1 MSQCPVC
8 QTNFVQ
14 SECCQ
19 TCGWDLLPLP
29 FWVGLVPEVVQKE
42 AARLEWAK
50 QIWKTA
56 KLNLQEQH
64 PLQQQLQEQFQD
76 SSNREQHHQTELR
89 QVNQDD
95 INQDDINQDDVNLA
109 GALPERETR
118 VASLQNQPLEVMPPR
133 PLPIAPLAP
142 PNWSKAIA
150 VELEML
156 LIPGGTFW
164 MGSPDTEA
172 ERDINESP
180 QHQVTISE
188 FYLGKFPVTQTQ
200 WRDVAILPK
209 IHRSL
214 SMHPSDFEGDDRPVE
229 QVSWYDAIEFCDRLS
244 YYTGDLY
251 RLPSEAEWEYACR
264 AGTTTPFCYGNT
276 LTADLANYDGNY
288 TYNDGKPG
296 IYRHGTTPIGTFQTL
311 NAFGLS
317 DLHGNVWE
325 WCADSWHENYQGAP
339 RDRQAWEDPEGGTYR
354 MLRGGAWYC
363 LPGLCRSA
371 QRHWNQPDIGGSGI
385 GLRVVRSLST
395 EIKLIDHS

>member
-8 QTNFVQ
+8 QTSLVQ
-14 SECCQ
+14 SNCCP

-29 FWVGLVPEVVQKE
+29 FWVKLIPEVVQKE

-50 QIWKTA
+50 QTWQTA
-56 KLNLQEQH
+56 SLNPREQPLQPQVQEPLQEQA
-64 PLQQQLQEQFQD
+64 PDD
-76 SSNREQHHQTELR
+76 SNCGQHHKTEPKLAI
-89 QVNQDD
+89 QDR
-95 INQDDINQDDVNLA
+95 VSLVE
-109 GALPERETR
+109 ALPERETT
-118 VASLQNQPLEVMPPR
+118 VVSLPKQQLEVMPPK

-142 PNWSKAIA
+142 LNWGKAIA

-180 QHQVTISE
+180 QHQVTIAE
-188 FYLGKFPVTQTQ
+188 FYFGKFPVTQAQ
-200 WRDVAILPK
+200 WRDVATLPK

-229 QVSWYDAIEFCDRLS
+229 QVSWYDAIEFCHRLS
-244 YYTGDLY
+244 DYTGDLY

-264 AGTTTPFCYGNT
+264 AGTTTPFCYGDT
-276 LTADLANYDGNY
+276 LTTDLANYDGNY

-296 IYRHGTTPIGTFQTL
+296 IYRHGTTPIDTFGTV

-339 RDRQAWEDPEGGTYR
+339 RDGQAWEDSEGGTYR

-385 GLRVVRSLST
+385 GLRVVRSLPI

>member
-1 MSQCPVC
+1 MTQ
-8 QTNFVQ
+8 N
-14 SECCQ
+14 
-19 TCGWDLLPLP
+19 
-29 FWVGLVPEVVQKE
+29 
-42 AARLEWAK
+42 
-50 QIWKTA
+50 
-56 KLNLQEQH
+56 
-64 PLQQQLQEQFQD
+64 
-76 SSNREQHHQTELR
+76 
-89 QVNQDD
+89 QVTPDQVTLDHMTPDHMTPDHVTLDHVTPNHVTPNHVTPDP
-95 INQDDINQDDVNLA
+95 VNLVE
-109 GALPERETR
+109 ALPERETK
-118 VASLQNQPLEVMPPR
+118 VASLQHQPLEVMPPR
-133 PLPIAPLAP
+133 PLSIATLAP

-180 QHQVTISE
+180 EHQVTISE

-200 WRDVAILPK
+200 WREVATLPK

-214 SMHPSDFEGDDRPVE
+214 SLHPSDFEGDDRPVE
-229 QVSWYDAIEFCDRLS
+229 QVSWYDAIEFCHRLS
-244 YYTGDLY
+244 DYTGDLY

-264 AGTTTPFCYGNT
+264 AGTTTPFCYGDT
-276 LTADLANYDGNY
+276 LTTNLANYDGNY

-296 IYRHGTTPIGTFQTL
+296 IYRHGTTPIDTFGTV

-325 WCADSWHENYQGAP
+325 WCADSWHENYQDAP
-339 RDRQAWEDPEGGTYR
+339 RDGQAWEDPEGGTYR

-385 GLRVVRSLST
+385 GLRVVRSLPI
-395 EIKLIDHS
+395 EIKLIDHG